1 MANTKISQAYSKP
14 ALEATDMIPVASQG
28 QLTAY
33 HVTGQALFDSLPGA
47 TTASKGAVELATQAE
62 TKAGADCERA
72 ITPASLLGAI
82 GPKMVAKG
90 LIYIGYVENMNA
102 VGIDLIYQQVC
113 GRAMLNGDIAIWDGP
128 YPDYGFYLGVY
139 HSAAGKVY
147 AFNLRDGSH
156 LIIP

>member
-72 ITPASLLGAI
+72 ITPASL
-82 GPKMVAKG
+82 
-90 LIYIGYVENMNA
+90 
-102 VGIDLIYQQVC
+102 GIDLIYQQVC